1 MFSPQIQNY
10 INSSSQAQAFS
21 RVNELNRY
29 IDSFY
34 PRETIEADKKDVF
47 REILASSEAQ
57 IPSNSVFNTN
67 TVPKITKEKLS
78 PLPFGSLSKPVS
90 VEKTEVKKETSSLSN
105 TVSKTKD
112 AIMGYIKE
120 ASEKHGVEEKL
131 IKALIK
137 QESGFNPNAVSSA
150 GALGLMQLMPSTA
163 KYLGVQDALNP
174 KENIEGGVK
183 YLKQM
188 LDKYN
193 GNKILALAAYN
204 AGPGA
209 VDKYDGVPPYKET
222 QNYVRAVLKNYL

>member
-1 MFSPQIQNY
+1 MFSSQIQNY

-34 PRETIEADKKDVF
+34 PKEKIEADKKDLFKEV
-47 REILASSEAQ
+47 LASSNAQ
-57 IPSNSVFNTN
+57 IPSNSVFNVDN
-67 TVPKITKEKLS
+67 YDEISKIEEKKIS
-78 PLPFGSLSKPVS
+78 PLPFGSLARA
-90 VEKTEVKKETSSLSN
+90 EEAEVIDNPKS
-105 TVSKTKD
+105 KD
-112 AIMGYIKE
+112 AISNYIKD
-120 ASEKHGVEEKL
+120 ASDKYGVEEKL
-131 IKALIK
+131 IRALIK
-137 QESGFNPNAVSSA
+137 QESGFNPDAVSSA
-150 GALGLMQLMPSTA
+150 GALGLMQLMPMTA
-163 KYLGVQDALNP
+163 KYLGVADALNP

-188 LDKYN
+188 LDKYH

-222 QNYVRAVLKNYL
+222 QNYVRAILSNYL